1 MVNSTHCS
9 LSCFLFAHCFYHS
22 PWFRWRTGCIQI
34 WAKYKYIYP
43 STFLNRN
50 VNILLAE
57 SHHSVSNGKSRTA
70 EWRLSSSAILI
81 HATVDP
87 NSTSRRLQI
96 SGCEFSAWW
105 REPPRTPLSVD
116 KIGTRNLRSLNIVV
130 MPLSV
135 MVFQTRITIG
145 APETIYLSDRILFCT
160 VWKSILDKNTEWGS
174 TNNTS
179 VLIQKAYSLNNCPR
193 FRDYK
198 SLISKMFPRWTLWT
212 VPCQICAVGKSVGH
226 ICWYA
231 CTIDR
236 RSAYAKYKP
245 VNTYTIWL
253 SLIWPDH

>member
-43 STFLNRN
+43 STFRNRN

-87 NSTSRRLQI
+87 NSTIRRLQI

-135 MVFQTRITIG
+135 MVFQTRTIH
-145 APETIYLSDRILFCT
+145 ANYHRRAWNDLSFRPH
-160 VWKSILDKNTEWGS
+160 
-174 TNNTS
+174 S
-179 VLIQKAYSLNNCPR
+179 VLHGMEVYSWQKH
-193 FRDYK
+193 
-198 SLISKMFPRWTLWT
+198 W
-212 VPCQICAVGKSVGH
+212 VGFH
-226 ICWYA
+226 Q
-231 CTIDR
+231 
-236 RSAYAKYKP
+236 
-245 VNTYTIWL
+245 
-253 SLIWPDH
+253 